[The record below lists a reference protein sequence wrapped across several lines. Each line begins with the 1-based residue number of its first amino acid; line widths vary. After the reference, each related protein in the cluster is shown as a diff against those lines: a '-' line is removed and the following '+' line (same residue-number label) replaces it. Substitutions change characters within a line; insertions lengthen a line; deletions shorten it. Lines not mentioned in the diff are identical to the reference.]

1 MNSNKNQNEIS
12 LDVTKIHSELIAQTL
27 TNQDHA
33 LAGYS
38 GIELQLKENLNTLQD
53 LVSRLQFVSRDIR
66 YHLKIES

>member
-1 MNSNKNQNEIS
+1 MNNNKNQNEIS

-27 TNQDHA
+27 TNQDYA
-33 LAGYS
+33 LSGYS

-53 LVSRLQFVSRDIR
+53 LVSRLQFVGRDIR

>member
-27 TNQDHA
+27 TNQDYA
-33 LAGYS
+33 LSGYS